1 MKRPDHRIHG
11 KTIFILGNGIY
22 SHYLVDGNQVY
33 KFTQIETGDELAQA
47 FHTVGDLPLNTEA
60 LLINQ
65 LREEGKI

>member
-1 MKRPDHRIHG
+1 MNRPDYRIHG

-33 KFTQIETGDELAQA
+33 KFVDMDGDDVAQD
-47 FHTVGDLPLNTEA
+47 FHTVGNLPLNTEA
-60 LLINQ
+60 MLINE